1 MKRTGKIASANGVVA
16 LALTWDGARWPAK
29 SLPPKARAFLKG
41 PAKNLV
47 VPDSRKLSA
56 HFSDNQVREIR
67 ICWVPCLKGGPE
79 VLSEPFQTA
88 SGKRLNFRS
97 VETTHF
103 GDVLGVVYRRHP

>member
-56 HFSDNQVREIR
+56 HFSDNQV
-67 ICWVPCLKGGPE
+67 GPE